1 LAATGRLALTNYISQ
16 TLIAT
21 HLFYGF
27 GLGLF
32 GALERSQL
40 ALIWLAGSLL
50 QIGISVLWIRHF
62 SYGPLEW
69 VWRSLIQGAP
79 QPMRPAA

>member
-1 LAATGRLALTNYISQ
+1 LALTNYISQ